1 MSAEQRQFFDT
12 EPEPWEADDQAQQLV
27 ASVVLSAGPAQEF
40 DYLVPDAL
48 RERIELGR
56 RVKVPLGHGNR
67 LVVGYCVRLETRPA
81 GRRRLKPLD
90 DVLDGRSLLSPAML
104 RLTRWIAD
112 YYLCDWAAVLDA
124 VVPAGV
130 RIGAGT
136 RMATLLSVDPEVA
149 AKLATD
155 FQKGNVGVAWVSET
169 YPCAEDPGKHS
180 TGKLRL
186 PMPPP
191 GTAEGA
197 AVQLPPQQEQLPP
210 QHKVQ
215 PPPQQKSQRGL
226 SPKQLEV
233 LKVLAAAQQP
243 LAPAELARA
252 ARCTQAPITALRR
265 KGLIRSKTGRAA
277 LQRAE
282 EMVSVREKHLVPNAD
297 QQAALRAILDALN
310 SRRHETI
317 LVHGVT
323 GSGKTEVYIQAIQEV
338 IHFGRQAIVLVPEIS
353 LTPQTVERFRFRF
366 GAVAVLHSHLTDAE
380 RHWHWQRIAEGAVSV
395 VVGARSAVFAPTPNL
410 GLIVL
415 DEEHEGSFK
424 QEQAPRY
431 HARDVAVA
439 RAAAEGIPL
448 VLGSAT
454 PSLESWYRAKTGRYK
469 LVELPRRVLDRPLPM
484 VGTIDLRGEKARG
497 GLSRGAIG
505 RQMHAAIAAALDA
518 GGQVILLLNRRG
530 FSTHIQCPACGHVMR
545 CPECDIALTH
555 HRKEE
560 IALCHYC
567 DYEVPAPSSCPAC
580 GFVGIRYSGL
590 GTQRLE
596 AEIRARFPNVVCLR
610 MDTDAMRGHGS
621 HERALTAFRSGK
633 VQILLGTQMIAKG
646 LDFPNVTLVGVI
658 NADTALHLPDFRAA
672 ERTFHLVTQVA
683 GRTGRGPKGGRVL
696 VQTFSP
702 DHPAIRA
709 AVRHDYAAFAAGELP
724 MRQMLRYPP
733 FASMIRLVVRGP
745 SEPIAGEFAGQI
757 AQRLRAALGI
767 RYTPCA
773 VAESIRHTPCAVAE
787 SRAAADGTR
796 SVPATSD
803 ARVLGPAP
811 CPFAR
816 LRGKY
821 RFQIQVQGPD
831 GEQLRAAVRQ
841 ATAELEPPEDVQW
854 IVDVDPVDML

>member
-12 EPEPWEADDQAQQLV
+12 EPEPWEADDQAQQRV

-124 VVPAGV
+124 VVPVGV
-130 RIGAGT
+130 RIRAGT
-136 RMATLLSVDPEVA
+136 QMTTLLSVDPEVA
-149 AKLATD
+149 AKLA
-155 FQKGNVGVAWVSET
+155 QG
-169 YPCAEDPGKHS
+169 
-180 TGKLRL
+180 
-186 PMPPP
+186 
-191 GTAEGA
+191 
-197 AVQLPPQQEQLPP
+197 VQLPP
-210 QHKVQ
+210 H
-215 PPPQQKSQRGL
+215 QKSQRGL
-226 SPKQLEV
+226 PPKQLEV

-252 ARCTQAPITALRR
+252 ARCTQAPIAALRR

-282 EMVSVREKHLVPNAD
+282 ETVSVREKHLLPNAD

-310 SRRHETI
+310 ARRHETI

-366 GAVAVLHSHLTDAE
+366 GAVAVLHSHLSDAE

-415 DEEHEGSFK
+415 DEEHESSFK

-431 HARDVAVA
+431 HARDVALA

-454 PSLESWYRAKTGRYK
+454 PSLESWHRAQTGQYK

-505 RQMHAAIAAALDA
+505 RQMHAAIAAALEA

-567 DYEVPAPSSCPAC
+567 DYEVPAPSSCPECQFA
-580 GFVGIRYSGL
+580 GIRYSGL

-610 MDTDAMRGHGS
+610 MDTDTMQGHGS

-757 AQRLRAALGI
+757 AQRLRAALGGPI
-767 RYTPCA
+767 SALGGADIPVCLSPQLPHGRQECLPHRGH
-773 VAESIRHTPCAVAE
+773 AEPVG
-787 SRAAADGTR
+787 GT
-796 SVPATSD
+796 
-803 ARVLGPAP
+803 RVLGPAP

-831 GEQLRAAVRQ
+831 GEKLRAAVRQ
-841 ATAELEPPEDVQW
+841 ATADLQPPEDVQW